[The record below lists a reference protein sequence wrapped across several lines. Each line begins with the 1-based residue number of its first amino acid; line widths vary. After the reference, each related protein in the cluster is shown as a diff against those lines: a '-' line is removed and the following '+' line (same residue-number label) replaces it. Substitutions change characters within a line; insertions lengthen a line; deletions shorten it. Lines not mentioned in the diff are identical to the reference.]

1 MNLKSISYQK
11 KAGIFYTPKP
21 ITQFLAIN
29 AISEYILD
37 NFDKKFHEIYDL
49 LNSGN
54 KDDLNKLYS
63 IITNLK
69 ILDPAC
75 GDGALLTGTA
85 QILFELK
92 SEVTKKMN
100 TSITNF
106 ENKAAIITNNLYGVD
121 IFEDTIKECKKNL
134 RKWFNSD
141 EKILYNLNV
150 GNSLIGS
157 KDRNLSEIEYQNKT
171 LLKKLKPFHWSEEF
185 PEIIKNGGF
194 DIILENP
201 PYIFTRGGNFSSPQK
216 NYFQNYISQM
226 GLIQSKK
233 GKQIQS
239 GKLNTYSL
247 FILRSLELLKKGGK
261 LAAIVPNNFL
271 RNTNLDI
278 YRKFILSNYSIK
290 KIVDLSQGGF
300 QNVVVSTICLFIDK
314 KKPKNEFKT
323 EIISNIVDLN
333 ENLYLKN
340 DIVQSSFLKNK
351 SYVINIYL
359 DELGREICKEM
370 EKGSVSL
377 REISKYIIEGIIC
390 SKKNDVFNVR
400 QRSIDK
406 PFLEGKNIGR
416 FLTKWSGKFVR
427 YQRENLHRARPNEV
441 FANNKLIVQ
450 RISGGVKPL
459 KVNYDPGI
467 FYTFSSINNIIIKNE
482 FRKKFP
488 LKYIL
493 LVLNSNLMNWY
504 YAVNFTNK
512 SDLTVNISKIFLEEI
527 PIVKPK
533 NISLFEIIAN
543 YLLFLFQNHNIDNEM
558 LIFNK
563 DIIKFFYELFNG
575 MVYELYLNDLIGSNL
590 ICNLKGKVIPINYD
604 DWIRMK
610 FKIMIFKQKVSY
622 FKKIE
627 KENFIN
633 VNKSYTNLVKDKDIL
648 INLKAIYEDRLVNFI
663 ENTN

>member
-11 KAGIFYTPKP
+11 KAGIFYTPEP

-29 AISEYILD
+29 AISEYLMK
-37 NFDKKFHEIYDL
+37 FFGKKFHEINDL
-49 LNSGN
+49 LNSDN
-54 KDDLNKLYS
+54 KDELNKLYS

-75 GDGALLTGTA
+75 GDGAILMETA

-92 SEVTKKMN
+92 SVITKKIN
-100 TSITNF
+100 LPITNF
-106 ENKAAIITNNLYGVD
+106 KNKADIITNNLYGVD
-121 IFEDTIKECKKNL
+121 IFEDAIKECKKNL
-134 RKWFNSD
+134 RKWLNSD
-141 EKILYNLNV
+141 EKFIYNLNV
-150 GNSLIGS
+150 GNSLIGN
-157 KDRNLSEIEYQNKT
+157 KDRNLSEIDLQNKN
-171 LLKKLKPFHWSEEF
+171 LLRNCKPFHWSEEF
-185 PEIIKNGGF
+185 PEIIKDGGF

-201 PYIFTRGGNFSSPQK
+201 PYIFTRGGNFSSQQK

-233 GKQIQS
+233 GKQNQS
-239 GKLNTYSL
+239 GKLYTYSL
-247 FILRSLELLKKGGK
+247 FILRSLELLKKGGT

-278 YRKFILSNYSIK
+278 YREFILSNYSIK
-290 KIVDLSQGGF
+290 KIVDLSQGVF

-323 EIISNIVDLN
+323 EIISNVVDLN
-333 ENLYLKN
+333 ENFYFKN
-340 DIVQSSFLKNK
+340 AIVQSSFLKNK

-370 EKGSVSL
+370 EKGSIGL
-377 REISKYIIEGIIC
+377 GGISEYIIEGIIC
-390 SKKNDVFNVR
+390 SKKNDLFNVR
-400 QRSIDK
+400 QVSIDK

-416 FLTKWSGKFVR
+416 FFTKWSGKYVR
-427 YQRENLHRARPNEV
+427 YQRENLHRARPTEV
-441 FANNKLIVQ
+441 FTNKKLMVQ

-482 FRKKFP
+482 FRKKYP

-512 SDLTVNISKIFLEEI
+512 SNLTVNISKTFLEEI
-527 PIVKPK
+527 PIVKPRD
-533 NISLFEIIAN
+533 ISLFETVADYI
-543 YLLFLFQNHNIDNEM
+543 LFLFQYYNINNQM

-563 DIIKFFYELFNG
+563 DIIKFFYELCNG
-575 MVYELYLNDLIGSNL
+575 IVYELYLNDLIGSNL
-590 ICNLKGKVIPINYD
+590 IRNLKGKWIPINYD
-604 DWIRMK
+604 DWIRKK

-627 KENFIN
+627 KENFEN

-663 ENTN
+663 ESTN